1 MNTTEKKIDREIV
14 KSLLEDLRDLPD
26 GTRIT
31 MEELLADS
39 LYSEHEF
46 DDEAKACLRSGLYS
60 SARQEKIILDEPD
73 DSSFIVHNGDA
84 KYICP
89 YCGSKNTAHIM
100 FGLPDFT
107 PALVRRLDEGR
118 LRLGGC
124 VPSFA
129 LGDRYCNQ
137 CGKEFFT
144 SSSGKLV
151 RKNGTEENRP
161 EPKPEFMKPENI
173 ERAESLSF
181 TFSVINRMTVV
192 YQISH
197 TPDAAIAVR
206 RRGPYLSPE
215 NGETE
220 ERVISETAWY
230 DLIHLL
236 YDDFKFHEWDPELI
250 NDSIPDGIEW
260 EVAVHFPGSKI
271 QLRRGRNTHPSC
283 WSDLVDRILH
293 FFRDA
298 EE

>member
-1 MNTTEKKIDREIV
+1 MNTTEKEIDHGIV
-14 KSLLEDLRDLPD
+14 KSLVEDLRDLPD

-46 DDEAKACLRSGLYS
+46 DDEAKACLRSRLYA
-60 SARQEKIILDEPD
+60 SAKQEKIILEEPD

-100 FGLPDFT
+100 FGLPNFT

-124 VPSFA
+124 VLSFA
-129 LGDRYCNQ
+129 SGDRYCNQ
-137 CGKEFFT
+137 CRKEFYT
-144 SSSGKLV
+144 SSSGKPV
-151 RKNGTEENRP
+151 RENETEENRP
-161 EPKPEFMKPENI
+161 EPEPEFMKPENI
-173 ERAESLSF
+173 EQAESLSF

-206 RRGPYLSPE
+206 RQGPYRSPE
-215 NGETE
+215 NGDPE
-220 ERVISETAWY
+220 EGRISETDWY

-236 YDDFKFHEWDPELI
+236 YDEFKFHEWDPEYI
-250 NDSIPDGIEW
+250 NDRIPDGIEW
-260 EVAVHFPGSKI
+260 EVAVHFPDNLI
-271 QLRRGRNTHPSC
+271 QQRRGRNVHPSC
-283 WSDLVDRILH
+283 WSDLVDRILS
-293 FFRDA
+293 FFTDA
-298 EE
+298 GE